1 MGMLSKEEKEK
12 AAVGMAATMVATVR
26 GSKQKGIAKSWMVV
40 FETGESRVEDIDKHS
55 IMRRT
60 GLPARDLRVF
70 DTKLSQPSSIL
81 GREKAIIV
89 NLEHIR
95 AIITSNEV
103 LMINS
108 IDPFFIRFLQD
119 LQKRVLL
126 SNNIQV
132 PMRGSDDV
140 DSHCEVKPLLEE
152 LLPSVQSPTHFPN
165 NESIGVAGVSAPK
178 QLPFEFKALESC
190 IESAC
195 TCLEY
200 EVRNSCNIQK

>member
-1 MGMLSKEEKEK
+1 MKRRLSKEEKGK
-12 AAVGMAATMVATVR
+12 AATMTATMAATVQ
-26 GSKQKGIAKSWMVV
+26 GSKRKGIAKSWMVV
-40 FETGESRVEDIDKHS
+40 LETGESRVEDIDKHS

-108 IDPFFIRFLQD
+108 IDTFFIRFLQD

-126 SNNIQV
+126 SNNIQT
-132 PMRGSDDV
+132 PKRRSDGI

-152 LLPSVQSPTHFPN
+152 LLPSVQSPTHSPN
-165 NESIGVAGVSAPK
+165 NESIGVAGATTPK

-200 EVRNSCNIQK
+200 EVRKSCNI

>member
-1 MGMLSKEEKEK
+1 
-12 AAVGMAATMVATVR
+12 MAATVR
-26 GSKQKGIAKSWMVV
+26 GSKRKGIAKSWMVV
-40 FETGESRVEDIDKHS
+40 FETGESRVEDMDKHS

-81 GREKAIIV
+81 GREKSIIV

-95 AIITSNEV
+95 AIITSNQV

-126 SNNIQV
+126 SNTIQT
-132 PMRGSDDV
+132 PTRGSDDV
-140 DSHCEVKPLLEE
+140 DGDCEVKPLLEE
-152 LLPSVQSPTHFPN
+152 LLLSVQSTTHSPN
-165 NESIGVAGVSAPK
+165 NVSIGVAGASAPK

-200 EVRNSCNIQK
+200 EVRNSCNIQKKLVKRI

>member
-1 MGMLSKEEKEK
+1 
-12 AAVGMAATMVATVR
+12 
-26 GSKQKGIAKSWMVV
+26 
-40 FETGESRVEDIDKHS
+40 
-55 IMRRT
+55 
-60 GLPARDLRVF
+60 
-70 DTKLSQPSSIL
+70 
-81 GREKAIIV
+81 
-89 NLEHIR
+89 
-95 AIITSNEV
+95 
-103 LMINS
+103 MINS
-108 IDPFFIRFLQD
+108 IDPSFIRFLQD

-140 DSHCEVKPLLEE
+140 DSHCEVKPL
-152 LLPSVQSPTHFPN
+152 VQSPTHFPN
-165 NESIGVAGVSAPK
+165 NESIGVAGASAPK

>member
-1 MGMLSKEEKEK
+1 VKRRLSKEEKGK
-12 AAVGMAATMVATVR
+12 AATMTATMEATVR
-26 GSKQKGIAKSWMVV
+26 GSKRKGIAKSWMVV
-40 FETGESRVEDIDKHS
+40 LETGESRVEDIDKHS

-108 IDPFFIRFLQD
+108 IDTFFIRFLQD

-126 SNNIQV
+126 SNNIQT
-132 PMRGSDDV
+132 PKRGSDGI

-152 LLPSVQSPTHFPN
+152 LLPLVQSPTHSPN
-165 NESIGVAGVSAPK
+165 NESIGVAGATTPK

-200 EVRNSCNIQK
+200 EVRKSCNI